1 MIKFIRFNRINLPV
15 LSVAAQQIQCL
26 LQAKRERRKEFLF
39 TDGDKI
45 QLNETFAIIIT
56 MNPGYAGRQEL
67 PENLKIN
74 FRSVG
79 RKRSF
84 IKQQNSLFCDFVAMM
99 VPDRQI
105 IMRVK
110 LASGGFLDNTN
121 LAQKFFTLYK
131 CCEDQLS
138 KQVR

>member
-39 TDGDKI
+39 TDGDKV

-79 RKRSF
+79 RKR
-84 IKQQNSLFCDFVAMM
+84 
-99 VPDRQI
+99 
-105 IMRVK
+105 
-110 LASGGFLDNTN
+110 
-121 LAQKFFTLYK
+121 FFT
-131 CCEDQLS
+131 
-138 KQVR
+138 KQ

>member
-1 MIKFIRFNRINLPV
+1 LIKFIRFNRINLPV

-39 TDGDKI
+39 TDGDKV

-79 RKRSF
+79 RKR
-84 IKQQNSLFCDFVAMM
+84 
-99 VPDRQI
+99 
-105 IMRVK
+105 
-110 LASGGFLDNTN
+110 
-121 LAQKFFTLYK
+121 FFT
-131 CCEDQLS
+131 
-138 KQVR
+138 KQ